1 MAVTTWLRAL
11 DFLLGASDLVRRV
24 RGPDV
29 ASQGVSAN
37 RQALGQVEARLGV
50 AAVAAIKEAFDR
62 DRTRMEFERAQAVEE
77 ARRAAALQRLE
88 RLRQSGERQLAG
100 YRLQTVAALTAW
112 VVSAALAVTAG
123 ELGAAAKGL
132 LGAGWLLLLG
142 ALAASFAASERLIA
156 WLDETTD
163 SERAPRMPAAPAV
176 RWFFLSGLALTASAL
191 LLTL

>member
-1 MAVTTWLRAL
+1 MAVTTLLRAL

-24 RGPDV
+24 RGPGV

-123 ELGAAAKGL
+123 ELGASAKAL

-142 ALAASFAASERLIA
+142 ALAASFAASARLIA

-163 SERAPRMPAAPAV
+163 SERAPRMPAATAV

>member
-1 MAVTTWLRAL
+1 MAVTTLLRAL

-24 RGPDV
+24 RGPAV
-29 ASQGVSAN
+29 ASQGMSAS

-62 DRTRMEFERAQAVEE
+62 DRTRMEFERAQAAEE
-77 ARRAAALQRLE
+77 ARRAAALQRFE

-112 VVSAALAVTAG
+112 VVSAALAVTTG
-123 ELGAAAKGL
+123 ELGAPAKGL

-176 RWFFLSGLALTASAL
+176 RWLFLSGLALTASAL